1 MQPAA
6 TPDAT
11 TTRTLESYELFIG
24 GASVAAEDGGC
35 FESVDPTRGK
45 PWASVAE
52 ATPVDVDRAVRNAH
66 DAFWGSAWRSLSASR
81 RGRLLARLGDAI
93 ADNAE
98 RIARIETQDNGKLYR
113 EMVTQLRIVPDWLH
127 YFGGAADKMQGATIP
142 LDRLS
147 VLNYTLREPI
157 GVIAVIT
164 PWNSPVFLT
173 MMAAGPALA
182 AGNTVVVKPSEV
194 TSASLVE
201 VARLATEVGFPDG
214 ALNVVPGRR
223 ATGEA
228 LVTHPLIGK
237 IALTGGTATGRAVA
251 LIAAQR
257 LVPVTLELG
266 GKSANIVFGDADLDA
281 AEAGVLAGIFAAAGQ
296 TCVAGSRALVH
307 TSVFDSFVARIVER
321 ASDVRVGDP
330 MDDAAQM
337 GPVATADQLAKVEA
351 FVASARDEGAEI
363 LAGGD
368 RQAVDGFPD
377 GFFYRPTVVAGAHRH
392 GTLAQ
397 EEVFGP
403 VLAVFPFE
411 TDEDAVTL
419 ANDTPYGLAAGLW
432 TRDVRRAHLVARGLQ
447 AGTVWINMYRAM
459 APQSPFGGYKSSGIG
474 RQNGIE
480 GIEEYLQTKSVWC
493 ELSDE
498 VQDPFVLRA

>member
-1 MQPAA
+1 M
-6 TPDAT
+6 
-11 TTRTLESYELFIG
+11 TTRELESYHLFIG
-24 GASVAAEDGGC
+24 GTSSEAEDGGR
-35 FESVDPTRGK
+35 FESIDPTLGR
-45 PWASVAE
+45 PWATIAE
-52 ATPVDVDRAVRNAH
+52 GTAADVDRAVRTAH
-66 DAFWGSAWRSLSASR
+66 DTFWGSAWRSLSASA
-81 RGRLLARLGDAI
+81 RGRLLWRLGDAI
-93 ADNAE
+93 GDHAE
-98 RIARIETQDNGKLYR
+98 EIARIETRDNGKLYR
-113 EMVTQLRIVPDWLH
+113 EMVTQLRVVPDWLR

-147 VLNYTLREPI
+147 VLNYTLREPL
-157 GVIAVIT
+157 GVVAVVT

-194 TSASLVE
+194 TSASMLE
-201 VARLATEVGFPDG
+201 VAKLATEVGFPDG

-228 LVTHPLIGK
+228 LVTHPLVRK

-251 LIAAQR
+251 LVAAER

-266 GKSANIVFGDADLDA
+266 GKSANVVFGDADLEA

-296 TCVAGSRALVH
+296 TCVAGSRLLVH
-307 TSVFDSFVARIVER
+307 SSVFDDFVSRVVER
-321 ASDVRVGDP
+321 AKLVRIGDP
-330 MDDAAQM
+330 MDESAQM
-337 GPVATADQLAKVEA
+337 GPVATADQLAKVED
-351 FVASARDEGAEI
+351 FVASARDEGAEV
-363 LAGGD
+363 LAGGA
-368 RQAVDGFPD
+368 RFAVDGFPD
-377 GFFYRPTVVAGAHRH
+377 GFFYQPTIVGGARPH

-397 EEVFGP
+397 QEVFGP

-411 TDEDAVTL
+411 TEEDAVTL
-419 ANDTPYGLAAGLW
+419 ANDTPYGLAAGVW
-432 TRDVRRAHLVARGLQ
+432 TRDVRRAHLVARELQ

-474 RQNGIE
+474 RQNGLE

-493 ELSDE
+493 ELSADI
-498 VQDPFVLRA
+498 QDPFVLRA

>member
-1 MQPAA
+1 MTAPTTDGTPA
-6 TPDAT
+6 
-11 TTRTLESYELFIG
+11 TLDSYELFIG
-24 GASVAAEDGGC
+24 GSPVEAEDGGR
-35 FESVDPTRGK
+35 FESVDPTRGR
-45 PWASVAE
+45 PWALVAE
-52 ATPVDVDRAVRNAH
+52 AASSDVDRAVRSAH
-66 DAFWGSAWRSLSASR
+66 DAFWGPAWRSLSASR
-81 RGRLLARLGDAI
+81 RGRLLSRLGEAI
-93 ADNAE
+93 GDNAE
-98 RIARIETQDNGKLYR
+98 RIAGIETRDNGKLYR

-127 YFGGAADKMQGATIP
+127 YFGGAADKMQGSTIP

-147 VLNYTLREPI
+147 VLNYTLREPL
-157 GVIAVIT
+157 GVVGVIT

-194 TSASLVE
+194 TSASMVE
-201 VARLATEVGFPDG
+201 VAQLATSVGFPDG
-214 ALNVVPGRR
+214 ALNVVTGRR

-228 LVTHPLIGK
+228 LVTHPRVSK
-237 IALTGGTATGRAVA
+237 IAVTGGTATGRAVA
-251 LIAAQR
+251 LVAAER

-266 GKSANIVFGDADLDA
+266 GKSANIVFADADLEA

-307 TSVFDSFVARIVER
+307 RSIFDGFVSRLVER
-321 ASDVRVGDP
+321 ARAVQIGDP
-330 MDDAAQM
+330 MDEASQM

-351 FVASARDEGAEI
+351 FVGSARDEGAEI
-363 LAGGD
+363 LAGGE
-368 RQAVDGFPD
+368 RVAVDGFPD
-377 GFFYRPTVVAGAHRH
+377 GFFYRPTVVGSADRH
-392 GTLAQ
+392 GKLAQ

-403 VLAVFPFE
+403 ILAVFPFE
-411 TDEDAVTL
+411 TDEEAVAI
-419 ANDTPYGLAAGLW
+419 ANDTPFGLAAGVW
-432 TRDVRRAHLVARGLQ
+432 TRDVRRAHLVARELQ

-474 RQNGIE
+474 RQNGLE

-498 VQDPFVLRA
+498 VQDPFVLKA

>member
-1 MQPAA
+1 VANAA
-6 TPDAT
+6 TQDAGT
-11 TTRTLESYELFIG
+11 TKPLVPYELFIG
-24 GASVAAEDGGC
+24 GAAVAAEDGRR
-35 FESVDPTRGK
+35 FESIDPTQGA
-45 PWASVAE
+45 PWATVAE
-52 ATPVDVDRAVRNAH
+52 GTPADVDRAVRGAH
-66 DAFWGSAWRSLSASR
+66 ETFWGAAWRSLSASR
-81 RGRLLARLGDAI
+81 RGRLLMRLGDAI
-93 ADNAE
+93 AENAE

-113 EMVTQLRIVPDWLH
+113 EMVTQLRIVPDWLQ

-194 TSASLVE
+194 TSASMVE
-201 VARLATEVGFPDG
+201 VARLATEVGFPAG

-223 ATGEA
+223 TTGEA
-228 LVTHPLIGK
+228 LVTHPLVSK

-251 LIAAQR
+251 LVAAQR

-266 GKSANIVFGDADLDA
+266 GKSANIVFGDADLEA

-296 TCVAGSRALVH
+296 TCVAGSRALIH
-307 TSVFDSFVARIVER
+307 TSVFDSFVSRLVER
-321 ASDVRVGDP
+321 AGAVQVGDP
-330 MDDAAQM
+330 MDETAQM

-363 LAGGD
+363 LAGGT
-368 RQAVDGFPD
+368 RHAVDGLPN
-377 GFFYRPTVVAGAHRH
+377 GFFYRPTVVSGVSRNGH
-392 GTLAQ
+392 LAQ

-411 TDEDAVTL
+411 TDEEAVAL
-419 ANDTPYGLAAGLW
+419 ANDTPYGLAAGVW
-432 TRDVRRAHLVARGLQ
+432 TRDVGRAHLVARALQ

-459 APQSPFGGYKSSGIG
+459 APQSPFGGYKSSGFG
-474 RQNGIE
+474 RQNGLE

>member
-1 MQPAA
+1 VAA
-6 TPDAT
+6 
-11 TTRTLESYELFIG
+11 TLESYELFIG
-24 GASVAAEDGGC
+24 GAPVEAEGGAQ
-35 FESVDPTRGK
+35 FESVDPTRGR
-45 PWASVAE
+45 PWALVAE
-52 ATPVDVDRAVRNAH
+52 ATPADVDRAVRNA
-66 DAFWGSAWRSLSASR
+66 DAAFRGSAWRSLPASR
-81 RGRLLARLGDAI
+81 RGRLLSKLGEAI
-93 ADNAE
+93 AENAE
-98 RIARIETQDNGKLYR
+98 RIARIETQDNGKLYK
-113 EMVTQLRIVPDWLH
+113 EMVTQLRLVPDWLH
-127 YFGGAADKMQGATIP
+127 YFGGAADKMQGSTIP

-147 VLNYTLREPI
+147 VLNYTLREPL

-173 MMAAGPALA
+173 IMAAGPALA

-194 TSASLVE
+194 TSASMVE

-223 ATGEA
+223 ETGEA
-228 LVTHPLIGK
+228 LVTHPLVSK

-251 LIAAQR
+251 LAAAQR

-296 TCVAGSRALVH
+296 TCVAGSRALIH
-307 TSVFDSFVARIVER
+307 RSIFDDFVARIVAR
-321 ASDVRVGDP
+321 AGAVQIGDP
-330 MDDAAQM
+330 MDEASQM
-337 GPVATADQLAKVEA
+337 GPVATADQLAKVET
-351 FVASARDEGAEI
+351 FVGSARDEGAEI
-363 LAGGD
+363 LAGGE
-368 RQAVDGFPD
+368 RTAVDGFPD
-377 GFFYRPTVVAGAHRH
+377 GFFYRPTVVRGADAH
-392 GTLAQ
+392 GKLAQ

-403 VLAVFPFE
+403 ILAVFPF
-411 TDEDAVTL
+411 DSDDDAVAL
-419 ANDTPYGLAAGLW
+419 ANDTPYGLAAGVW

-480 GIEEYLQTKSVWC
+480 GVEEYLQTKSVWC

-498 VQDPFVLRA
+498 VQDPFVLKA

>member
-1 MQPAA
+1 MVAA
-6 TPDAT
+6 TTADDEIRPFD
-11 TTRTLESYELFIG
+11 FFVG
-24 GASVAAEDGGC
+24 GKMVEAEDGQR
-35 FESVDPTRGK
+35 FDSVDPTYGR
-45 PWASVAE
+45 PWATVAE
-52 ATPVDVDRAVRNAH
+52 ATPADVDRAVRNAH
-66 DAFWGSAWRSLSASR
+66 DAFWGAEWRALSASK
-81 RGRLLARLGDAI
+81 RGRLLLRLGDAI
-93 ADNAE
+93 GENAE
-98 RIARIETQDNGKLYR
+98 QIAAIETRDNGKLYK

-157 GVIAVIT
+157 GVVGVIT

-194 TSASLVE
+194 TSASMVE
-201 VARLATEVGFPDG
+201 VARLAAEVGFPDG
-214 ALNVVPGRR
+214 ALNVVTGRR

-228 LVTHPLIGK
+228 LVTNPLVSK

-251 LIAAQR
+251 VEAARRLI
-257 LVPVTLELG
+257 PFTLELG
-266 GKSANIVFGDADLDA
+266 GKSANIVFADADLDA

-307 TSVFDSFVARIVER
+307 ASIFDAFVER
-321 ASDVRVGDP
+321 LAARAGSVVIGNP
-330 MDDAAQM
+330 MEESVQM
-337 GPVATADQLAKVEA
+337 GPVATADQLAKVES
-351 FVASARDEGAEI
+351 FVEEAREAGAEVV
-363 LAGGD
+363 AGGH
-368 RQAVDGFPD
+368 RPALEGFGD
-377 GFFYRPTVVAGAHRH
+377 GFFYRPTIIAGADRDSH
-392 GTLAQ
+392 LAQ
-397 EEVFGP
+397 EEIFGP

-411 TDEDAVTL
+411 SDEEAVRL
-419 ANDTPYGLAAGLW
+419 ANNTAYGLAAGVW
-432 TRDVRRAHLVARGLQ
+432 TRDVSRAHLVARQLQ

-459 APQSPFGGYKSSGIG
+459 APQSPFGGFKSSGIG

-480 GIEEYLQTKSVWC
+480 GVEEYLQTKSVWV

-498 VQDPFVLRA
+498 VQDPFVMKA

>member
-1 MQPAA
+1 MGQAA
-6 TPDAT
+6 TRDAET
-11 TTRTLESYELFIG
+11 AGSLESYELFIG
-24 GASVAAEDGGC
+24 GAAVAAENDGR
-35 FESVDPTRGK
+35 FESVDPTRGA

-52 ATPVDVDRAVRNAH
+52 ATPGDVDRAVRVAH
-66 DAFWGSAWRSLSASR
+66 ETFWGPAWRSLSVSR
-81 RGRLLARLGDAI
+81 RGRLLMRLGDAI
-93 ADNAE
+93 AYNAE
-98 RIARIETQDNGKLYR
+98 SIARIETRDNGKLYR
-113 EMVTQLRIVPDWLH
+113 EMVTQLRIVPDWLQ

-194 TSASLVE
+194 TSASMVE
-201 VARLATEVGFPDG
+201 VARLAAEVGFPDG

-223 ATGEA
+223 ETGEA
-228 LVTHPLIGK
+228 LVAHPLVSK

-251 LIAAQR
+251 LAAAQR

-266 GKSANIVFGDADLDA
+266 GKSANIVFGDADLEA

-307 TSVFDSFVARIVER
+307 RSIYDDFVARIVAR
-321 ASDVRVGDP
+321 AGAVQIGDP
-330 MDDAAQM
+330 MDDASQM

-351 FVASARDEGAEI
+351 FVGSARDEGAEI

-368 RQAVDGFPD
+368 RPSVDGFPD
-377 GFFYRPTVVAGAHRH
+377 GFFYRPTVVRGADRH
-392 GTLAQ
+392 GRLAQ

-403 VLAVFPFE
+403 ILAVFPFE
-411 TDEDAVTL
+411 TEDEAVAL
-419 ANDTPYGLAAGLW
+419 ANDTPFGLAAGIW
-432 TRDVRRAHLVARGLQ
+432 TRDVKRAHLVARGLE

-474 RQNGIE
+474 RQNGLE
-480 GIEEYLQTKSVWC
+480 GIEEYLQTKSVWV

-498 VQDPFVLRA
+498 VQDPFVMKA

>member
-1 MQPAA
+1 MAA
-6 TPDAT
+6 ALDT
-11 TTRTLESYELFIG
+11 YELFIG
-24 GASVAAEDGGC
+24 GADVEAENGARFD
-35 FESVDPTRGK
+35 SVDPTRGE
-45 PWASVAE
+45 PWATVAE
-52 ATPVDVDRAVRNAH
+52 ATPGDVDRAVRNAH
-66 DAFWGSAWRSLSASR
+66 DAFWGEAWRSLPASR
-81 RGRLLARLGDAI
+81 RGRLLSRLGEAI
-93 ADNAE
+93 GENAE
-98 RIARIETQDNGKLYR
+98 RIAGIETRDNGKLYR

-127 YFGGAADKMQGATIP
+127 YFGGAADKMQGSTIP

-147 VLNYTLREPI
+147 VLNYTLREPL

-194 TSASLVE
+194 TSASMVE
-201 VARLATEVGFPDG
+201 VARLATAVGFPDG

-223 ATGEA
+223 ETGAA
-228 LVTHPLIGK
+228 LVSHPHVAK

-251 LIAAQR
+251 LEAARR
-257 LVPVTLELG
+257 LIPVTLELG
-266 GKSANIVFGDADLDA
+266 GKSANVVFGDADLEA

-307 TSVFDSFVARIVER
+307 RSIFDDFVARIVER
-321 ASDVRVGDP
+321 AGAVQIGDP
-330 MDDAAQM
+330 MDEASQM

-351 FVASARDEGAEI
+351 FVGSAREEGAEI
-363 LAGGD
+363 LAGGE
-368 RQAVDGFPD
+368 RPAVDGFPD
-377 GFFYRPTVVAGAHRH
+377 GFFYRPTVVRGADRH
-392 GTLAQ
+392 GKLAQ

-403 VLAVFPFE
+403 ILAVFPFE
-411 TDEDAVTL
+411 TDEEAVAL
-419 ANDTPYGLAAGLW
+419 ANDTPFGLAAGVW

-498 VQDPFVLRA
+498 VQDPFVLKA

>member
-1 MQPAA
+1 MPAA
-6 TPDAT
+6 TTDAT
-11 TTRTLESYELFIG
+11 TTHELESYELFIG
-24 GASVAAEDGGC
+24 GVPVEAEDGGR
-35 FESVDPTRGK
+35 FESVDPTSGK
-45 PWASVAE
+45 AWATVAE
-52 ATPVDVDRAVRNAH
+52 GTVADVDRAVRSAH
-66 DAFWGSAWRSLSASR
+66 DAFWGTAWRSLSASR
-81 RGRLLARLGDAI
+81 RGRLLTRLGDAI
-93 ADNAE
+93 GDNAE
-98 RIARIETQDNGKLYR
+98 RIARIETRDNGKLYR
-113 EMVTQLRIVPDWLH
+113 EMVTQLRLVPDWLH

-147 VLNYTLREPI
+147 VLNYTLREPL

-182 AGNTVVVKPSEV
+182 AGNTVVVKPSEI
-194 TSASLVE
+194 TSASMLE
-201 VARLATEVGFPDG
+201 VARLATAVGFPEG

-228 LVTHPLIGK
+228 LVTHSLVSK

-251 LIAAQR
+251 LVAAQR

-266 GKSANIVFGDADLDA
+266 GKSANIVFGDADLEA

-307 TSVFDSFVARIVER
+307 TSVYDSFVSRIVER
-321 ASDVRVGDP
+321 AGAVRIGDP
-330 MDDAAQM
+330 MNESAQM
-337 GPVATADQLAKVEA
+337 GPVATSDQLAKVEA

-363 LAGGD
+363 LTGGD
-368 RQAVDGFPD
+368 RPTVEGLPD
-377 GFFYRPTVVAGAHRH
+377 GFFYRPTVVAGARPE

-397 EEVFGP
+397 QEVFGP

-411 TDEDAVTL
+411 TDAEAVAL
-419 ANDTPYGLAAGLW
+419 ANDTPYGLAAGVW
-432 TRDVRRAHLVARGLQ
+432 TRDVGRAHSVARGLQ
-447 AGTVWINMYRAM
+447 AGTIWINMYRAM

-498 VQDPFVLRA
+498 VQDPFVMKA